1 MPINIERTVE
11 RAFSRALAQ
20 ALQAKAEELL
30 KKALREGSP
39 LRRKIDER
47 IERGFERFS
56 TNGIQ
61 WEGRGV
67 ASGSNRR

>member
-11 RAFSRALAQ
+11 RAFSTALEQ

-30 KKALREGSP
+30 KKALRAGSP

-47 IERGFERFS
+47 IEQGFERFI

-61 WEGRGV
+61 WEKKRVGFKK
-67 ASGSNRR
+67 